1 MEMDK
6 EIIPETPFIIILVVG
21 LLMLLISF
29 ALSDLKKQNQINSL
43 EKRNQINLLENK
55 IKYQHEQ
62 IQELKHKLNKLEIK
76 IIKWKNFRR
85 LFSSYSEN
93 PSLDNDS
100 NIYNNKR
107 KLKMN
112 SILITKD
119 WLKENAKRF
128 SKIYVPNYGKGY
140 VRWVKDE
147 QIDFMVEQDDGS
159 FHYHIVTFDYV
170 IEHREEITIYLEEPY
185 NLI

>member
-1 MEMDK
+1 
-6 EIIPETPFIIILVVG
+6 
-21 LLMLLISF
+21 
-29 ALSDLKKQNQINSL
+29 
-43 EKRNQINLLENK
+43 
-55 IKYQHEQ
+55 
-62 IQELKHKLNKLEIK
+62 
-76 IIKWKNFRR
+76 
-85 LFSSYSEN
+85 
-93 PSLDNDS
+93 
-100 NIYNNKR
+100 
-107 KLKMN
+107 MN

-140 VRWVKDE
+140 VRWVMGE

-159 FHYHIVTFDYV
+159 FSYHIVTFDYV